1 MARKTGCRVVE
12 MALVSGCAL
21 GLVGGVVFAGGC
33 GKGDRWWKKKS
44 EPIVDQGGG
53 SRGPSE
59 VDTSLSALVGDS
71 DPVVIEGGE
80 GDGGVPG
87 TTGEEFGT
95 TRDRVLESARMMD
108 EYFSGMNGEDDL
120 VEAVVIDAPAETVDA
135 ADAVDMG
142 VDSGGEV
149 GTPTTV
155 EVSANEGVMGNPVD
169 GDQDGSFS
177 LSTAMAERGETPA
190 VDDSGA
196 SPEADTSGALV
207 DAEQR
212 KAELVSELVLVLTDL
227 ARTSDD
233 PGRAVATLAGMESMS
248 LETLRGLRDEGVLSD
263 SELSTLSA
271 VREMFDGVVSSGE
284 IASPEEV
291 GDLLTRLKDDLDRA
305 SGIRVSRA
313 LLCTRVDG
321 FGRYEPFG
329 SNEFVAGRAQEVIV
343 YVEVDRFAQ
352 REITGND
359 GQARYEVE
367 MSQRLE
373 LYHVAD
379 DLNTWNRAAE
389 VDRSVSRNR
398 VRDYYLINK
407 ITLPANLGVG
417 RYHLKVVM
425 RDLVGER
432 VGEAII
438 PIRMVVR

>member
-1 MARKTGCRVVE
+1 MTRKTGCRVVE
-12 MALVSGCAL
+12 FGLISGCAL

-33 GKGDRWWKKKS
+33 GKGDRWWKKN
-44 EPIVDQGGG
+44 EPVVGDQGIGVDR
-53 SRGPSE
+53 SRPEE
-59 VDTSLSALVGDS
+59 VDTSLTALARDS
-71 DPVVIEGGE
+71 EPVAIEGS
-80 GDGGVPG
+80 GGMPR
-87 TTGEEFGT
+87 TTGEDFGS
-95 TRDRVLESARMMD
+95 TRDRALESARMMD
-108 EYFSGMNGEDDL
+108 QYFSGMNAEDDL
-120 VEAVVIDAPAETVDA
+120 AEAVVIDAPAEEVVID
-135 ADAVDMG
+135 DPI
-142 VDSGGEV
+142 DSSGD
-149 GTPTTV
+149 
-155 EVSANEGVMGNPVD
+155 EVSASDGVMD
-169 GDQDGSFS
+169 GSVDGSFS
-177 LSTAMAERGETPA
+177 LSTAMAERGDAEA
-190 VDDSGA
+190 VDEAGSSEEA
-196 SPEADTSGALV
+196 SDTSETLV

-212 KAELVSELVLVLTDL
+212 KAELVSELVVVLTDL

-248 LETLRGLRDEGVLSD
+248 VEILEGLRDEGVLSD

-284 IASPEEV
+284 IASPEKV

-321 FGRYEPFG
+321 FGRYEPFT
-329 SNEFVAGRAQEVIV
+329 SNEFIAGRAQEVIV

-352 REITGND
+352 RELTGND
-359 GQARYEVE
+359 GQPRFEVE

-389 VDRSVSRNR
+389 IDRSVSRNR

-432 VGEAII
+432 VGESII

>member
-1 MARKTGCRVVE
+1 MAYMTRNRLVE
-12 MALVSGCAL
+12 ATLVSGCAL
-21 GLVGGVVFAGGC
+21 GLVGGVVLVGGC
-33 GKGDRWWKKKS
+33 GKGDRWWKDND
-44 EPIVDQGGG
+44 PIVVDEDGDGSGGG
-53 SRGPSE
+53 PEE
-59 VDTSLSALVGDS
+59 VDTSLSALARDS

-80 GDGGVPG
+80 GNGGMPR
-87 TTGEEFGT
+87 TTGEDFGT
-95 TRDRVLESARMMD
+95 TRDRALESARMMD

-120 VEAVVIDAPAETVDA
+120 VEAVVIDAPVE
-135 ADAVDMG
+135 AVDVGREM
-142 VDSGGEV
+142 GGET
-149 GTPTTV
+149 GTPTNL
-155 EVSANEGVMGNPVD
+155 EVSANEGVMSNSVD

-177 LSTAMAERGETPA
+177 LSTAMAERGETPV
-190 VDDSGA
+190 VDDSGE
-196 SPEADTSGALV
+196 SPEIDTSEALV

-248 LETLRGLRDEGVLSD
+248 VETLKGLRDEGVLSD

-291 GDLLTRLKDDLDRA
+291 GDLLTRLKDDLDLA

-313 LLCTRVDG
+313 LLCMRVDG
-321 FGRYEPFG
+321 FGKYEPFG

-352 REITGND
+352 RELTGND
-359 GQARYEVE
+359 GQPRFEVE

-389 VDRSVSRNR
+389 IDRSVSRNR

-432 VGEAII
+432 IGESII

>member
-1 MARKTGCRVVE
+1 MAQRTRSQLVGNRLIGLVI
-12 MALVSGCAL
+12 VSGCAV
-21 GLVGGVVFAGGC
+21 GLVGFGGC
-33 GKGDRWWKKKS
+33 GKGDRWWKKKN
-44 EPIVDQGGG
+44 EPVVGDQGIGVDR
-53 SRGPSE
+53 SSPEE
-59 VDTSLSALVGDS
+59 VDTSLTALARDS
-71 DPVVIEGGE
+71 EPVAIEGS
-80 GDGGVPG
+80 GGMPR
-87 TTGEEFGT
+87 TTAEDFGS

-108 EYFSGMNGEDDL
+108 QYFSGMNAEEDL
-120 VEAVVIDAPAETVDA
+120 AEAMVIDS
-135 ADAVDMG
+135 G
-142 VDSGGEV
+142 VDEVVNDDGVEDPIAGSGD
-149 GTPTTV
+149 
-155 EVSANEGVMGNPVD
+155 EVSASDGVMD
-169 GDQDGSFS
+169 GSVDGSFS
-177 LSTAMAERGETPA
+177 LSTAMAERGDVETLEET
-190 VDDSGA
+190 DS
-196 SPEADTSGALV
+196 SEEDSDTLETLV

-212 KAELVSELVLVLTDL
+212 KAELVSELVVVLTDL

-248 LETLRGLRDEGVLSD
+248 VEILEGLRDEGVLSD
-263 SELSTLSA
+263 SELSTLRA

-284 IASPEEV
+284 IASPEQV

-321 FGRYEPFG
+321 FGRYEPFA
-329 SNEFVAGRAQEVIV
+329 SNEFIAGRAQEVIV

-352 REITGND
+352 RELTGND
-359 GQARYEVE
+359 GQARFEVE

-389 VDRSVSRNR
+389 IDRSISRNR

-438 PIRMVVR
+438 PIRMVIR